1 MKNFISS
8 MAGFIREEE
17 GASAVEYGI
26 LVAMIAVAVVA
37 VVYAVGQEVSGAFQ
51 SVVTCMQNK
60 NC

>member
-1 MKNFISS
+1 